1 MLLIEIIAA
10 IILSLFRMIVV
21 FITGRAC
28 FRCEHWQEAG
38 RGKFYC
44 HADREKCEKHI
55 LKPCFKRER
64 LRDLL

>member
-1 MLLIEIIAA
+1 MLLIEIIVA
-10 IILSLFRMIVV
+10 ILLSLFRWLVT

-28 FRCEHWQEAG
+28 FRCKHFQSD
-38 RGKFYC
+38 RIGKYYC